1 MNIPPQEEVT
11 PVTSGSWVS
20 VIALALAAFIFNTT
34 EFVPVALLSD
44 IAKSF
49 DMETAHVGLMI
60 TIYAWVVALASLPI
74 MLLTR
79 HMERKKLLLALFA
92 LFIVSHFI
100 SSIASTFTILL
111 ISRIGIALAHSLFWS
126 ITASLAVRIAPAG
139 KGVQAL
145 GILSAGTVLA
155 LVLGIPLGRII
166 GELFGWKNTFAL
178 IGGVAILVSAVLFKS
193 LPALPSRNTGSL
205 ASLPILLKR
214 PALMLLFALTIVVVT
229 AQFTAYSYIEPFVKE
244 VAHFD
249 SAQITTLLLLYG
261 GSGIVG
267 SVIFSRLSHKLPK
280 GFPLISV
287 GGLSI
292 CMFLMIPLAFS
303 VTSMMALAV
312 VWGIIVM
319 IFGLILQ
326 SKVLQLAHDATDVAM
341 SVYSGL
347 FNVGIGGG
355 ALLGS
360 IVMLNIGVKNIGIV
374 GGVLAAIGL
383 IITIVMVRRSDFNP
397 VIDE

>member
-1 MNIPPQEEVT
+1 MNTTSQ

-49 DMETAHVGLMI
+49 NMETAHVGLMI

-74 MLLTR
+74 MLMTR
-79 HMERKKLLLALFA
+79 HMERKKLLLSLFA
-92 LFIVSHFI
+92 LFIVSHFL
-100 SSIASTFTILL
+100 SSVASNFTILL
-111 ISRIGIALAHSLFWS
+111 VSRIGIALAHALFWS
-126 ITASLAVRIAPAG
+126 ITASLAIRVAPPG

-155 LVLGIPLGRII
+155 LVLGIPLGRVI
-166 GELFGWKNTFAL
+166 GDLFGWQKTFAL
-178 IGGVAILVSAVLFKS
+178 IGGVAILTAGVLAAK
-193 LPALPSRNTGSL
+193 LPPLPSQNTGSL
-205 ASLPILLKR
+205 SSLPILFKR
-214 PALMLLFALTIVVVT
+214 PSLMLLFAVTIIVVT
-229 AQFTAYSYIEPFVKE
+229 AQFTAYSYIEPFVTD
-244 VAHFD
+244 VAHFT
-249 SAQITTLLLLYG
+249 SAQTTTLLLIYG

-267 SVIFSRLSHKLPK
+267 SVIFSKLSRKAPK
-280 GFPLISV
+280 GFPIFSV
-287 GGLSI
+287 LGLGI
-292 CMFLMIPLAFS
+292 CMLLLLPLAFS
-303 VTSMMALAV
+303 VGSILALCI
-312 VWGIIVM
+312 VWGVIVM
-319 IFGLILQ
+319 IFGLVLQ

-360 IVMLNIGVKNIGIV
+360 IVMTHLGVQNIGIV
-374 GGVLAAIGL
+374 GGVLALIGL
-383 IITIVMVRRSDFNP
+383 VITVIMTRRDDFMP
-397 VIDE
+397 TIEE

>member
-1 MNIPPQEEVT
+1 MNTTSPPVA
-11 PVTSGSWVS
+11 SGSWVS

-74 MLLTR
+74 MLMTR
-79 HMERKKLLLALFA
+79 HMERKKLLLGLFA
-92 LFIVSHFI
+92 LFIVSHFL
-100 SSIASTFTILL
+100 SSVAPNFLILL
-111 ISRIGIALAHSLFWS
+111 VSRIGIALAHALFWS
-126 ITASLAVRIAPAG
+126 ITASLAIRVAPPG

-155 LVLGIPLGRII
+155 LVLGIPFGRVI
-166 GELFGWKNTFAL
+166 GDLFGWQKTFAL
-178 IGGVAILVSAVLFKS
+178 IGGIAILTAGVLAKM
-193 LPALPSRNTGSL
+193 LPALPSQNTGSL
-205 ASLPILLKR
+205 ASLPILFKR
-214 PALMLLFALTIVVVT
+214 PALMMLFAVTIIVVT
-229 AQFTAYSYIEPFVKE
+229 AQFTAYSYIEPFVTDI
-244 VAHFD
+244 AHFT
-249 SAQITTLLLLYG
+249 SAQTTTLLLIYG
-261 GSGIVG
+261 GSGILG
-267 SVIFSRLSHKLPK
+267 SILFSKLSRKAPRGFPIFS
-280 GFPLISV
+280 V
-287 GGLSI
+287 AGLAVS
-292 CMFLMIPLAFS
+292 MLLLLPLAFS
-303 VTSMMALAV
+303 VGSILALCV

-319 IFGLILQ
+319 IFGLVLQ

-360 IVMLNIGVKNIGIV
+360 MVMLHMGVQYIGVV
-374 GGVLAAIGL
+374 GGILALVGL
-383 IITIVMVRRSDFNP
+383 VITVIMTRRADFLP
-397 VIDE
+397 TIEE

>member
-1 MNIPPQEEVT
+1 MNTTSQ

-49 DMETAHVGLMI
+49 NMETAHVGLMI

-74 MLLTR
+74 MLMTR
-79 HMERKKLLLALFA
+79 HMERKKLLLSLFA
-92 LFIVSHFI
+92 LFIVSHFL
-100 SSIASTFTILL
+100 SSVASNFTILL
-111 ISRIGIALAHSLFWS
+111 VSRIGIALAHALFWS
-126 ITASLAVRIAPAG
+126 ITASLAIRVAPPG

-155 LVLGIPLGRII
+155 LVLGIPLGRVI
-166 GELFGWKNTFAL
+166 GDLFGWQKTFAL
-178 IGGVAILVSAVLFKS
+178 IGGVAILTAGVLAAK
-193 LPALPSRNTGSL
+193 LPPLPSQNTGSL
-205 ASLPILLKR
+205 SSLPILFKR
-214 PALMLLFALTIVVVT
+214 PSLMLLFAVTIIVVT
-229 AQFTAYSYIEPFVKE
+229 AQFTAYSYIEPFVTD
-244 VAHFD
+244 VAHFT
-249 SAQITTLLLLYG
+249 SAQTTTLLLIYG

-267 SVIFSRLSHKLPK
+267 SVIFSKLSRKGPK
-280 GFPLISV
+280 FFPIFSV
-287 GGLSI
+287 LGLGI
-292 CMFLMIPLAFS
+292 CMLLLLPLAFS
-303 VTSMMALAV
+303 VGSILGLCI
-312 VWGIIVM
+312 VWGVIVM
-319 IFGLILQ
+319 IFGLVLQ

-360 IVMLNIGVKNIGIV
+360 IVMTHLGVQNIGIV
-374 GGVLAAIGL
+374 GGVLALIGL
-383 IITIVMVRRSDFNP
+383 VITVIMTRRDDFMP
-397 VIDE
+397 TIEE